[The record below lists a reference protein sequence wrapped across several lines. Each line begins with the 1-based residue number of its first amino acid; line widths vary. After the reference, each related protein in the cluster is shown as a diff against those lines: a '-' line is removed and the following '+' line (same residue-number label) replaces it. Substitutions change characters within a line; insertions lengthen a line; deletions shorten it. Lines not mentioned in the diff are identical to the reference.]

1 MYSPMFSLVRSVTVP
16 CALIEHACSSQTRRR
31 FGGRQPLCGIGVTSL
46 IARTSRPAVCRARI
60 AESRPDPG
68 PFTLTS
74 SVRIPAS
81 RARLAAVR
89 AACCAANGVPFRE
102 PLKPREPALDQHTT
116 LPSISAIVT
125 VVLLNDAWICAT
137 PLGTSFF
144 SFFFAPFF
152 LG

>member
-1 MYSPMFSLVRSVTVP
+1 MFNSPLHTLLR
-16 CALIEHACSSQTRRR
+16 L
-31 FGGRQPLCGIGVTSL
+31 GGRQPLCGIGVTSR
-46 IARTSRPAVCRARI
+46 IARTSIPALVSARL
-60 AESRPDPG
+60 AESRPAPG

-74 SVRIPAS
+74 RVRIPAS

-102 PLKPREPALDQHTT
+102 PLKPSDPALDQHTT
-116 LPSISAIVT
+116 LPSRSAIVT
-125 VVLLNDAWICAT
+125 VVLLNDAWMWAT
-137 PLGTSFF
+137 PDGTILF